1 MNVERI
7 DDRLVTLLED
17 VLVLALG
24 LALLLLLLLLLSSS
38 ELDFFLMT
46 GSTASFSLGITMD
59 GLDEFFS
66 WA

>member
-1 MNVERI
+1 M
-7 DDRLVTLLED
+7 DALLVTLLDD

-24 LALLLLLLLLLSSS
+24 LALLLSSS
-38 ELDFFLMT
+38 ELDFFLTM
-46 GSTASFSLGITMD
+46 GPAVSFSLGITMD